1 MLVYND
7 FDKYRRTIDY
17 VLSSS
22 CANCYRYDNNT
33 GVSSIDIGMNY
44 TIEFKIGSNILYIDN
59 SNLDNKE
66 FIDLLK
72 MSNRAVICKSDKDL
86 FNPPRGVILLHETD
100 SEEDGVSNVTDL
112 VIGSQAILIVI
123 VNDSNDKYKSYID
136 FEYEHGHYTSRV
148 K

>member
-7 FDKYRRTIDY
+7 FDKYRRMMDY
-17 VLSSS
+17 ALSSN
-22 CANCYRYDNNT
+22 CANCYHYDNNI

-44 TIEFKIGSNILYIDN
+44 TIEFKIGSNILYLDD

-72 MSNRAVICKSDKDL
+72 MSNRAIICKSDKDL
-86 FNPPRGVILLHETD
+86 FNPPRGVIFLHETD
-100 SEEDGVSNVTDL
+100 NEEDGVSNVTDL

-123 VNDSNDKYKSYID
+123 VNNSNDKYKSYID
-136 FEYEHGHYTSRV
+136 FEYKHGHYTSRV